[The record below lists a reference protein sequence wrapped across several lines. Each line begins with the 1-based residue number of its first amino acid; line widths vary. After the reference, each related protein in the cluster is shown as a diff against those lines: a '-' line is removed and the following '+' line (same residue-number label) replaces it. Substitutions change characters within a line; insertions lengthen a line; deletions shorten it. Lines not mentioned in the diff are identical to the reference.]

1 MVESVHSEV
10 GNAVPLS
17 GLQASLTVLVMYG
30 QDGQGIPVSLSL
42 RGPVR
47 VPASPAHLIRRSSVC
62 LNCSLSPLSELNSSP
77 HSCMTSVP
85 TD

>member
-10 GNAVPLS
+10 GVPYPSVDS
-17 GLQASLTVLVMYG
+17 GHLLLLVMYG

-77 HSCMTSVP
+77 RSCMTSVP
-85 TD
+85 TY